1 MVVRIALEFRA
12 KLNPDVD
19 DPQVFETVAFEVTFV
34 AANATDYLEKVLGA
48 IRDRRLYG
56 LMTQESAE
64 SSVGSGEWIAMTIDD
79 FLAEVRKERAEKAS
93 PNDLSGDT

>member
-1 MVVRIALEFRA
+1 MVVTIALEFRA

-19 DPQVFETVAFEVTFV
+19 DPQAFETVAFEATLK
-34 AANATDYLEKVLGA
+34 AADATDYLEKVLGA

-64 SSVGSGEWIAMTIDD
+64 SSVSSGEWIAMTIDD
-79 FLAEVRKERAEKAS
+79 LLAEVRKERTEKAS
-93 PNDLSGDT
+93 PNDWRGDT